1 MKKIPSEFVS
11 KMSHDLKTPVGNA
24 MMYVELLID
33 DIDTIGSEHPELK
46 DTLEDLKNSCR
57 SIYLSSSKLI
67 NAIQS
72 WSYAVQIEDGEF
84 HLKKTRINLSN
95 MLSEVIENNGLF
107 IRGKSLDI
115 ETIYNSNHQ
124 EYDSDYEIMRL
135 LLDNLITLFIS
146 LAGNKE
152 AVRIE
157 VVDDGGGLFFRFYAT
172 KTAFNKNL
180 RQAYVGNYSI
190 KEQVAPEQGIL
201 KPGGYSLMFCNIA
214 LRFIG
219 AEHGVDE
226 NSSQSRSFWFRLPL
240 P

>member
-46 DTLEDLKNSCR
+46 DKLEDLKNSCR

-84 HLKKTRINLSN
+84 HLKKTKINLSN
-95 MLSEVIENNGLF
+95 MLSDVIENNSMF

-124 EYDSDYEIMRL
+124 EYDSDFEIMRL
-135 LLDNLITLFIS
+135 LLDNLMTLFIS

-157 VVDDGGGLFFRFYAT
+157 AVDDGDGLLFRFFAT

-180 RQAYVGNYSI
+180 IQAYTGKYSI
-190 KEQVAPEQGIL
+190 KEQVAPDQGIL

-219 AEHGVDE
+219 AAHGVDE
-226 NSSQSRSFWFRLPL
+226 NNSQSRSYWFRLPL